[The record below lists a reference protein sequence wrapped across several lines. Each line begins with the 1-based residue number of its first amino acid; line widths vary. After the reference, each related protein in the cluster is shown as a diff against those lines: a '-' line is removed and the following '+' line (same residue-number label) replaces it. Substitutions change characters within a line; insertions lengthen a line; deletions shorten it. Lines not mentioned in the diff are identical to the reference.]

1 MCVRRKGWLRNV
13 CAQEGL
19 VKECV
24 CAGGTKRGKLGNDLG
39 KWTISSFMGR
49 TEKARGLVFF

>member
-1 MCVRRKGWLRNV
+1 MRRKGWLRNV

-49 TEKARGLVFF
+49 TESPGACFF